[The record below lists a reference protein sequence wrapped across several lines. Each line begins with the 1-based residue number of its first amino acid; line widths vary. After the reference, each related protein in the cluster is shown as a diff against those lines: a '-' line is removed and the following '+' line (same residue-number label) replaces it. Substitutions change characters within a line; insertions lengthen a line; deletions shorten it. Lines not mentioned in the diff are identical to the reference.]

1 MRWFDY
7 MLIATAVVVFVALN
21 IVAVSAFV
29 SSAASDGRSGYAL
42 APLAAAAVQRVL

>member
-7 MLIATAVVVFVALN
+7 MLIAAAVGAFVALN
-21 IVAVSAFV
+21 LVAVSAFV
-29 SSAASDGRSGYAL
+29 SSATSDGRPGYAL